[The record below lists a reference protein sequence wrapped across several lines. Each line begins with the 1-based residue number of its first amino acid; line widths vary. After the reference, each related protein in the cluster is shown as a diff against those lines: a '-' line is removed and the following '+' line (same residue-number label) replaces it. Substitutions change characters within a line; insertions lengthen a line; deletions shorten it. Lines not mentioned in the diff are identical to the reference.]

1 VDNLWTTGTGRAR
14 VSAELP
20 NSFEEYHFSGISVSG
35 ELEHR
40 AIPPTSSTDEW
51 LISAIIFLWTEA
63 GTPGKQVKPDVTG
76 RKRRLY
82 GLNYITNT
90 CKNRGYLRCF
100 MGSL

>member
-1 VDNLWTTGTGRAR
+1 MDNGHRAR
-14 VSAELP
+14 PGEWA
-20 NSFEEYHFSGISVSG
+20 NSQTPMKNTSFLGICDLG

-82 GLNYITNT
+82 GLNNITNT
-90 CKNRGYLRCF
+90 CKNRGYLRYF
-100 MGSL
+100 MGRL